1 MDFDEEQVVGGIF
14 GLVCALVTLIVMK
27 RVEGVGFFWMILG
40 AIGGAVIGYL
50 IGAKF
55 ATGG

>member
-14 GLVCALVTLIVMK
+14 GIVCALVTLIVMK
-27 RVEGVGFFWMILG
+27 RVEGVGFFWMIM
-40 AIGGAVIGYL
+40 GGVGGGVIGYL